1 MRASRISRPWGL
13 KEFKQQFIEGDNKTL
28 LIAWAFA
35 VLLITLVSTLGSTN
49 RLSFFGIADS
59 YELSI
64 NFEYPVKI
72 KRIHVLSG
80 QFVEKG
86 TLLAELNQNE
96 IDAHIREL
104 ETNLLKL
111 QFEKNMRN
119 EIKNLLD
126 ETTKDISLKG
136 SSLSLDIQS
145 VKKELEF
152 AQAQKDHL
160 LIFAEKSGIVG
171 AVNFKSGQTVP
182 PFTTLLS
189 ILSQKPD
196 MIKAYIHEN
205 VYSQIEMNQEVMLA
219 SIADKR
225 KKFSGRVISIG
236 SRIVEMPERLTNSSL
251 LKVWGREI
259 LVQLTETNTFLMGE
273 KVVIYPKSWIP
284 DELLPLPKT
293 SLNPPATA
301 ASNLELDDEPG
312 Q

>member
-1 MRASRISRPWGL
+1 MRSSRISRPWGL
-13 KEFKQQFIEGDNKTL
+13 KEFKQQFLEGDNKAL

-72 KRIHVLSG
+72 KRIHVISG

-104 ETNLLKL
+104 ETTIQKL

-119 EIKNLLD
+119 EIKNLMD
-126 ETTKDISLKG
+126 DTKEFSSKG
-136 SSLSLDIQS
+136 GSLSLDIES
-145 VKKELEF
+145 TKKELEI

-160 LIFAEKSGIVG
+160 LIFAEKSGIIG

-205 VYSQIEMNQEVMLA
+205 VYSQVELNQELMLA
-219 SIADKR
+219 SLADKR
-225 KKFSGRVISIG
+225 KKFTGRVISIG
-236 SRIVEMPERLTNSSL
+236 SRIIEMPERLTNSAVI
-251 LKVWGREI
+251 KVWGREVM
-259 LVQLTETNTFLMGE
+259 VQLNETNTFLMGE
-273 KVVIYPKSWIP
+273 KVVVYPKSWIP
-284 DELLPLPKT
+284 DELLPMPKT
-293 SLNPPATA
+293 SLNPPT
-301 ASNLELDDEPG
+301 ASNLEPAP
-312 Q
+312 

>member
-1 MRASRISRPWGL
+1 MRTSRISRPWGL
-13 KEFKQQFIEGDNKTL
+13 KEFKQQFIEGDNKAL

-35 VLLITLVSTLGSTN
+35 VLLITMVSTLASTN

-72 KRIHVLSG
+72 KRIHVISG

-96 IDAHIREL
+96 IDARIREL
-104 ETNLLKL
+104 ETSLLKL
-111 QFEKNMRN
+111 QFEKNMRS
-119 EIKNLLD
+119 EIKSLLD
-126 ETTKDISLKG
+126 DSKEISPKG
-136 SSLSLDIQS
+136 SSLSLDIES

-160 LIFAEKSGIVG
+160 LIFAEKSGVVG

-196 MIKAYIHEN
+196 TIKAYIHEN
-205 VYSQIEMNQEVMLA
+205 VYSQIELNQEMMLA
-219 SIADKR
+219 SISDKR
-225 KKFSGRVISIG
+225 KKFSGTVISIG
-236 SRIVEMPERLTNSSL
+236 SRIVEMPERLTNSPL
-251 LKVWGREI
+251 IKVWGREVI
-259 LVQLTETNTFLMGE
+259 VQLNETNTFLMGE

-293 SLNPPATA
+293 TLTPTTA
-301 ASNLELDDEPG
+301 ANHELEK
-312 Q
+312 